1 LFLVAEQPLNYVSG
15 MKQNQ
20 NQSGLHSN
28 GETIEMKQV
37 KDQSEQKF
45 NKDSILAD
53 FRLANL
59 SRSLSITGRR
69 EVLTG
74 KAKFGIFGD
83 GKEIVQLALA
93 KQFKNGDWRSG
104 YYRDQ
109 TWMMAMGLYDSL
121 EFFHQLYGNTDNQ
134 FNTGSGGR
142 VFNNHFS
149 VPNINPDGSWRDLTK
164 QKNSSADISPTAGQM
179 PRLLG
184 LAYASKLFRQNKD
197 IQQFT
202 TLSLK
207 GNEVAFGA
215 IGDASTSEGYF
226 WETINAAGVLQVPM
240 AVSVYDDGY
249 GISVPKKY
257 QTTKG
262 SISEI
267 LKGFETEKD
276 KPGIRIFKGKGW
288 DYPGLLKLYEE
299 GIAICRE
306 EHTPV
311 VFHIEEVTQ
320 PQGHS
325 TSGSHERYKS
335 EERLRWEIEFDPI
348 KKMREWILSSDIATG
363 EELDKLAAEAE
374 EEAKE
379 ARRKGWESFQNPIKI
394 ERDALVKII
403 NDRSCR
409 CTDKAKEDSVDF
421 YTEELK
427 KVPAPIRKD
436 NFVTARKILRNICG
450 SCIKSD
456 NLNEE
461 LQGWLRRNYKDALH
475 SYDSYLYNET
485 PTSALNVKPVLPVY
499 SADSPEVPGRQILR
513 DNYDKL
519 FSKYPLLVTF
529 GEDTG
534 GIGGVNQSLEGL
546 QKKFGELRIT
556 DTGIREATILGQ
568 GLGLALRGMRPIAEI
583 QYLDYLMYALQILS
597 DDLATTHYRTA
608 GRMIA
613 PLIISTRGHRLEGIW
628 HSGSPMAM
636 LINSVRGIYVCSPR
650 DMTRAAGFYNTLL
663 EGNSPAIVIEP
674 LNGYRLKEK
683 LPDNIGEFRL
693 ELGIPEI
700 VNPGTDLTIITY
712 GSTVK
717 IAVEAVKQ
725 LALHDIFVEL
735 IDVQTL
741 IPFDRKGMIIDSLR
755 KTNRVLFLDEDLPAG
770 TTAYMMQEVL
780 EKQGGWQYLDSAPKT
795 LTAKE
800 HRPAYTTDGDYFSK
814 PSAEDVFDVVYGM
827 MKEAKPN
834 EY

>member
-1 LFLVAEQPLNYVSG
+1 
-15 MKQNQ
+15 MKQNN
-20 NQSGLHSN
+20 NQS
-28 GETIEMKQV
+28 EKY
-37 KDQSEQKF
+37 F
-45 NKDSILAD
+45 NKESILAD
-53 FRLANL
+53 YRMANL
-59 SRSLSITGRR
+59 SRSLSVIGRK

-83 GKEIVQLALA
+83 GKEIIQLALA

-149 VPNINPDGSWRDLTK
+149 IPNINPDGSWRDLTK

-197 IQQFT
+197 LQQFT
-202 TLSLK
+202 TLSVN
-207 GNEVAFGA
+207 GNEVAFGS

-288 DYPGLLKLYEE
+288 DYAGLIKLYEE
-299 GIAICRE
+299 GIGICRE
-306 EHTPV
+306 QHTPV

-335 EERLRWEIEFDPI
+335 VERLKWEEEFDPI
-348 KKMREWILSSDIATG
+348 KKMREWILSSKITTSD
-363 EELDKLAAEAE
+363 ELDNIAIAAE

-379 ARRKGWESFQNPIKI
+379 SRKKGWESFQNPIKI

-403 NDRSCR
+403 NDRSCK
-409 CTDKAKEDSVDF
+409 CTEKAKEETIESYAED
-421 YTEELK
+421 LK
-427 KVPAPIRKD
+427 QVPAPIRKD

-450 SCIKSD
+450 SCLKSD
-456 NLNEE
+456 NLKEE
-461 LQGWLRRNYKDALH
+461 LQGWLKRNYATARK
-475 SYDSYLYNET
+475 SYDSFLYNET
-485 PTSALNVKPVLPVY
+485 PSSVLNVKPVPPVY
-499 SADSPEVPGRQILR
+499 SSDSQEVPGRQILR

-519 FSKYPLLVTF
+519 FTKYPLLLTF

-568 GLGLALRGMRPIAEI
+568 GLGLSLRGLRPIAEI
-583 QYLDYLMYALQILS
+583 QYLDYLMYALQVLS

-628 HSGSPMAM
+628 HSGSPMSM
-636 LINSVRGIYVCSPR
+636 LINSVRGVYVCSPR

-663 EGNSPAIVIEP
+663 EGNDPAIVIEP

-683 LPDNIGEFRL
+683 MPDNIGEFRL
-693 ELGIPEI
+693 PLGIPE
-700 VNPGTDLTIITY
+700 VLSHGTDLTIVTY

-717 IAVEAVKQ
+717 IAVEAVKH
-725 LALHDIFVEL
+725 LAAHDISIEL

-741 IPFDRKGMIIDSLR
+741 VPFDRNKMILESLK
-755 KTNRVLFLDEDLPAG
+755 KTNRILFLDEDLPGG
-770 TTAYMMQEVL
+770 TTAYMMQEVI
-780 EKQGGWQYLDSAPKT
+780 EKQGGWQYLDSPPKT
-795 LTAKE
+795 LAAKE

-814 PSAEDVFDVVYGM
+814 PSAEDVFDVVYDM
-827 MKEAKPN
+827 MKEAEPEK
-834 EY
+834 Y

>member
-1 LFLVAEQPLNYVSG
+1 
-15 MKQNQ
+15 MKQTNIP
-20 NQSGLHSN
+20 SDLRISR
-28 GETIEMKQV
+28 EEM
-37 KDQSEQKF
+37 
-45 NKDSILAD
+45 LAD

-59 SRSLSITGRR
+59 SRNLSIIGRR
-69 EVLTG
+69 EVLSG

-83 GKEIVQLALA
+83 GKEIIQLAMA
-93 KQFKNGDWRSG
+93 KQFKEGDWRSG

-109 TWMMAMGLYDSL
+109 TWMMAMRLYGSL
-121 EFFHQLYGNTDNQ
+121 GFFHQLYGNTDRAINPG
-134 FNTGSGGR
+134 NAGR

-149 VPNINPDGSWRDLTK
+149 VPNINSDGTWRDLTK
-164 QKNSSADISPTAGQM
+164 QKNSSSDISPTAGQM

-184 LAYASKLFRQNKD
+184 LAYASKLFRQNTD
-197 IQQFT
+197 LHQFT
-202 TLSLK
+202 TLSRK
-207 GNEVAFGA
+207 GNEVAFGS
-215 IGDASTSEGYF
+215 IGDASTSEGHF

-267 LKGFETEKD
+267 LRGFESEKD
-276 KPGIRIFKGKGW
+276 KPGIRIFRGKGW
-288 DYPGLLKLYEE
+288 DYPGLIKLYEE
-299 GIAICRE
+299 GIAICRR

-311 VFHIEEVTQ
+311 LFHIEEVTQ

-335 EERLRWEIEFDPI
+335 EERLKWELDYDPI
-348 KKMREWILSSDIATG
+348 KKMRDWMIEAAIATP
-363 EELDKLAAEAE
+363 EELDKLVYEAE

-379 ARRKGWESFQNPIKI
+379 ARKKGWEMFQNPIKI

-403 NDRSCR
+403 DDRSCR
-409 CTDKAKEDSVDF
+409 CIEEPKEDSIEN
-421 YTEELK
+421 YTEDLRR
-427 KVPAPIRKD
+427 VVAPIRKD
-436 NFVTARKILRNICG
+436 NFMTARKILRNVCAT
-450 SCIKSD
+450 CNKSNSLKD
-456 NLNEE
+456 E
-461 LQGWLRRNYKDALH
+461 LQVWLNRNYADARN
-475 SYDSYLYNET
+475 SYDTFLYNET
-485 PTSALNVKPVLPVY
+485 PTSVMNVKPVAPVY
-499 SADSPEVPGRQILR
+499 SEASAEVPGRQILR

-519 FSKYPLLVTF
+519 FEKYPLLVTF

-568 GLGLALRGMRPIAEI
+568 GIGLSLRGMRPIAEI
-583 QYLDYLMYALQILS
+583 QYLDYLMYALQLLS

-608 GRMIA
+608 GGMIA

-628 HSGSPMAM
+628 HSGSPMSM
-636 LINSVRGIYVCSPR
+636 LISSVRGVYVCSPR
-650 DMTRAAGFYNTLL
+650 DMTHAAGFYNTLL
-663 EGNSPAIVIEP
+663 EGNDPAIVIEP

-683 LPDNIGEFRL
+683 MPDNLGEFRI

-700 VNPGTDLTIITY
+700 INYGTDLSMVTY

-717 IAVEAVKQ
+717 VAIEAVKQ
-725 LALHDIFVEL
+725 LELHDISVEL

-741 IPFDRKGMIIDSLR
+741 VPFDRNKMILESIK
-755 KTNRVLFLDEDLPAG
+755 KTNRILFLDEDVPGG
-770 TTAYMMQEVL
+770 TTAFMMQEVL
-780 EKQGGWQYLDSAPKT
+780 EKQGAWQYLDSPPKT
-795 LTAKE
+795 LTGKE

-814 PSAEDVFDVVYGM
+814 PSSEDIFDVVYGM
-827 MKEAKPN
+827 MKEAIPGK
-834 EY
+834 Y

>member
-1 LFLVAEQPLNYVSG
+1 
-15 MKQNQ
+15 MKQN
-20 NQSGLHSN
+20 NGQSGQYSN
-28 GETIEMKQV
+28 TETIGMKP
-37 KDQSEQKF
+37 KNNLTGPYLKKEL
-45 NKDSILAD
+45 ILAD

-59 SRSLSITGRR
+59 SRDLSVIGRR

-83 GKEIVQLALA
+83 GKEIIQIALA

-109 TWMMAMGLYDSL
+109 TWMMAMGLYNSL
-121 EFFHQLYGNTDNQ
+121 EFFHQLYGNTDDE
-134 FNTGSGGR
+134 FHTGSGGR

-149 VPNINPDGSWRDLTK
+149 VANINRDGTWRDLTK

-197 IQQFT
+197 LKQFT
-202 TLSLK
+202 TLSVN
-207 GNEVAFGA
+207 GNEVAFGS

-240 AVSVYDDGY
+240 AVSIYDDGY

-267 LKGFETEKD
+267 LKGFEAEKD

-288 DYPGLLKLYEE
+288 DYAGLIKLYEE

-306 EHTPV
+306 QHVPV
-311 VFHIEEVTQ
+311 VFHIDEVTQ

-335 EERLRWEIEFDPI
+335 EERLKWETEFDPI
-348 KKMREWILSSDIATG
+348 RKMREWILSMDIATA

-379 ARRKGWESFQNPIKI
+379 SRRIGWESFQNPIKI

-403 NDRSCR
+403 NDRSCK
-409 CTDKAKEDSVDF
+409 CTNPEKEGSVDNLK
-421 YTEELK
+421 EELM
-427 KVPAPIRKD
+427 KVAAPIRKD

-450 SCIKSD
+450 TCLKSD

-461 LQGWLRRNYKDALH
+461 LHGWLKRNYADALKG
-475 SYDSYLYNET
+475 YDSYLYNEM
-485 PTSALNVKPVLPVY
+485 PTSVLNVKPVAPVY
-499 SADSPEVPGRQILR
+499 SADSPEVPGRQVLR
-513 DNYDKL
+513 DNWDKQYA
-519 FSKYPLLVTF
+519 KNPLLLTF

-534 GIGGVNQSLEGL
+534 FIGGVNQSLEGL
-546 QKKFGELRIT
+546 QKKYGELRIT

-568 GLGLALRGMRPIAEI
+568 GLGLSLRGLRPIAEI
-583 QYLDYLMYALQILS
+583 QYLDYLMYALQVLS

-608 GRMIA
+608 GRMVA
-613 PLIISTRGHRLEGIW
+613 PVIISTRGHRLEGIW
-628 HSGSPMAM
+628 HSGSPMSM
-636 LINSVRGIYVCSPR
+636 LINSVRGVYVCSPR

-663 EGNSPAIVIEP
+663 EGNDPAVVIEP
-674 LNGYRLKEK
+674 LNGYRLKEI
-683 LPDNIGEFRL
+683 LPDNLGEFKIQ
-693 ELGIPEI
+693 LGIPEI
-700 VNPGTDLTIITY
+700 LNQGTDLTIVTY

-725 LALHDIFVEL
+725 LALHDISVEL

-741 IPFDRKGMIIDSLR
+741 IPFDKNKMIVESLK
-755 KTNRVLFLDEDLPAG
+755 KTNRVLFLDEDVPGG
-770 TTAYMMQEVL
+770 TTAYMMEEVL
-780 EKQGGWQYLDSAPKT
+780 EKQGGWQFLDSAPKT
-795 LTAKE
+795 LAAKE

-814 PSAEDVFDVVYGM
+814 PNAEDVFDTVYAM
-827 MKEAKPN
+827 MKEAIPDK
-834 EY
+834 Y